1 MCKLANDKSTRREQ
15 KERGREQE
23 RKKEEEEVFA
33 RETDKDEYFSAD
45 EQIRLSRKKIEK
57 PKKKIRESQLG
68 TNPPFFVPRKNRS
81 HRYTA
86 SVAFNNA

>member
-57 PKKKIRESQLG
+57 TKEKNSRVAIGYKSSILRTTKKQSSSIYGFCGL
-68 TNPPFFVPRKNRS
+68 
-81 HRYTA
+81 
-86 SVAFNNA
+86 